1 MDSLPPLPAVPAKTL
16 LFHEAAS
23 QELLRQMERVART
36 GATVLIIG
44 ETGTGKELVARHVH
58 AMSGRKGPF
67 VAVNCGAFSESLI
80 DAELFGHEAGAFT
93 GAKQAR
99 AGWFEAANGGT
110 LFLDEIGDL
119 SPALQVKLL
128 RVLQERQVVRVG
140 SRKPIALDV
149 RLLAATNVDLH
160 RAVEAQ
166 RFRPDLYYRLSV
178 AHIDLPPLR
187 ERPGDILPL
196 AEHFTGLY
204 GQALGL
210 PDARLAPDAQ
220 AALLG
225 YPWPGNVR
233 ELENVVHSALIV
245 CRDGVVRASDL
256 RLAAPVLAQRADAAA
271 HPGGNGHGDG
281 AALPQ
286 LAATIDALLRAGE
299 PQLMQRVER
308 ALVGAAFSAS
318 GENQVHAARLLGIT
332 RTTLRTLLKRHG
344 MLASA
349 VSPPMDGAAPRGSL
363 STIQ

>member
-178 AHIDLPPLR
+178 AHINLPPLR

-210 PDARLAPDAQ
+210 PQATLAPDAQ

-245 CRDGVVRASDL
+245 CRDGVVCASDL

-271 HPGGNGHGDG
+271 SSTALAADG
-281 AALPQ
+281 SALPQ

-299 PQLMQRVER
+299 PNLMQRTER
-308 ALVGAAFSAS
+308 ALVTAAFAAS

-344 MLASA
+344 LLASA
-349 VSPPMDGAAPRGSL
+349 VAPAMDGAPRSM

>member
-1 MDSLPPLPAVPAKTL
+1 
-16 LFHEAAS
+16 
-23 QELLRQMERVART
+23 
-36 GATVLIIG
+36 
-44 ETGTGKELVARHVH
+44 
-58 AMSGRKGPF
+58 
-67 VAVNCGAFSESLI
+67 
-80 DAELFGHEAGAFT
+80 
-93 GAKQAR
+93 
-99 AGWFEAANGGT
+99 
-110 LFLDEIGDL
+110 
-119 SPALQVKLL
+119 
-128 RVLQERQVVRVG
+128 
-140 SRKPIALDV
+140 
-149 RLLAATNVDLH
+149 
-160 RAVEAQ
+160 VEGQ

-178 AHIDLPPLR
+178 AHINLPPLR

-210 PDARLAPDAQ
+210 PQATLAPDAQ

-245 CRDGVVRASDL
+245 CRDGVVCAGDL

-271 HPGGNGHGDG
+271 SSTALAADG
-281 AALPQ
+281 SALPQ

-299 PQLMQRVER
+299 PNLMQRTER
-308 ALVGAAFSAS
+308 ALVTAAFAAS

-344 MLASA
+344 LLASA
-349 VSPPMDGAAPRGSL
+349 VASPAMDGAPRSM

>member
-1 MDSLPPLPAVPAKTL
+1 MDSLPSLPAVPAKTL

-119 SPALQVKLL
+119 TTALQVKLL

-140 SRKPIALDV
+140 SRRPIDLDV
-149 RLLAATNVDLH
+149 RLLAATNVDLR

-210 PDARLAPDAQ
+210 PQASLAPDAQ

-256 RLAAPVLAQRADAAA
+256 RLAAPVLGASADAVAA
-271 HPGGNGHGDG
+271 PAAASEGG
-281 AALPQ
+281 ALPQ

-299 PQLMQRVER
+299 PNLMQRIER
-308 ALVGAAFSAS
+308 TLVSTAFSAS

-344 MLASA
+344 LLASA
-349 VSPPMDGAAPRGSL
+349 VAQGMDGSTPRTGSL